1 MYRKEVDERSPL
13 RVFDRSVHGGL
24 GAGNL
29 GVVLARAGVGKTA
42 FLAQL
47 GLGELLA
54 DRKVLHVSTS
64 TSVAEVRQ
72 CYDALVIDL
81 RETFGLKDPS
91 NAELLI
97 ERNRMIQVYRDHS
110 LSSERL
116 RRVMQM
122 LTEHADFVPTT
133 ILVDGIDWEL
143 LAPTE
148 LEELK
153 DLALSA
159 GAELWMTALT
169 TRHARSGDSEV
180 LPPPCDGFDAL
191 IDVAVHLSPRGGHVD
206 LRLLRDHDTDDVQ
219 ATTVEL
225 EPFTMRLQDSG
236 EASSASPRLPKA
248 SECTIY
254 SGGAPGAEAAFGAQ
268 AERFGLAEVNYSFL
282 GREIARARGL
292 NELSEAELRRG
303 DVSLAYVSQRMGRV
317 YSVVPEFRRILQS
330 IWHQVNS
337 SGQVLVVG
345 VLQDDGTVRGGT
357 GWGAELARV
366 WNKPLWV
373 FDQEREAWFHWV
385 VADQCWA
392 PSETPTLRPGG
403 ICGTGTRSLSAA
415 GRAAIESVFDHSF
428 SQD

>member
-1 MYRKEVDERSPL
+1 MYRTEVDERSPL

-24 GAGNL
+24 GPGNL
-29 GVVLARAGVGKTA
+29 GVVLARAGVGKTP
-42 FLAQL
+42 FLAQI

-54 DRKVLHVSTS
+54 DRKVLHVSAS

-72 CYDALVIDL
+72 CYDALVLDL
-81 RETFGLKDPS
+81 RETSGLEDPS
-91 NAELLI
+91 GAELLI

-116 RRVMQM
+116 RRVMEM

-133 ILVDGIDWEL
+133 ILVDGVDWEL
-143 LAPTE
+143 LAATE

-153 DLALSA
+153 DVALAA

-169 TRHARSGDSEV
+169 TRHARSGDSEL
-180 LPPPCDGFDAL
+180 LPPPCDAFDAL
-191 IDVAVHLSPRGGHVD
+191 IDVAVHLSPRGRHVD

-219 ATTVEL
+219 VTTLEL
-225 EPFTMRLQDSG
+225 EPFTMRLQDSA
-236 EASSASPRLPKA
+236 ERSSAPPCLPKA
-248 SECTIY
+248 SECTLY
-254 SGGAPGAEAAFGAQ
+254 SGGAHGAEAAFGIQ
-268 AERFGLAEVNYSFL
+268 AERFGVNEVNYSFF

-292 NELSEAELRRG
+292 TELSEAELRRG
-303 DVSLAYVSQRMGRV
+303 DVSLAYVSQRMGRA
-317 YSVVPEFRRILQS
+317 YSVVPEFRRLLQS

-345 VLQDDGTVRGGT
+345 VLQEDGTVRGGT

-373 FDQEREAWFHWV
+373 FDQERESWFHWGV
-385 VADQCWA
+385 LEQSWA
-392 PSETPTLRPGG
+392 PSDAPMLRPGG

-415 GRAAIESVFDHSF
+415 GRAAIESVFEHSF
-428 SQD
+428 SQE